1 MQAVSGIFA
10 GSGSAAIMWLII
22 LVILVVV
29 ELATMGLTTIW
40 FAGGSLVALLAA
52 VLHAGLPVQVVLFFW
67 SIFCVIVFY
76 PSYRIETF

>member
-1 MQAVSGIFA
+1 MQAVSGVFA

-40 FAGGSLVALLAA
+40 FAGGSLVAFWRQCCMQDFQYRLYCFLEYLLCYCF
-52 VLHAGLPVQVVLFFW
+52 LPVL
-67 SIFCVIVFY
+67 SH
-76 PSYRIETF
+76 